1 MTTRTIANKPV
12 QVNDEGFML
21 NPAEWDKTIAFA
33 IAQEEGVSELTSA
46 HWQVI
51 DFCRQRSARSPP
63 ALTSRPKNSLPSS
76 PKARPRRLP
85 KSPGWASRRGAFKTS
100 TVRDLCCVLREV
112 IEHATRITN
121 HEKEGYL

>member
-33 IAQEEGVSELTSA
+33 IAQEEGVPELTSA

-51 DFCRQRSARSPP
+51 DFCRSSA
-63 ALTSRPKNSLPSS
+63 PKLNG
-76 PKARPRRLP
+76 
-85 KSPGWASRRGAFKTS
+85 KSPTLRQITTGTNVS
-100 TVRDLCCVLREV
+100 TKELFALFPKGPAKKVAKIAGLGKPEGCV
-112 IEHATRITN
+112 
-121 HEKEGYL
+121 